1 MPSASSVSAVC
12 FMVGQSD
19 WLPMMIATGFPA
31 IDPSKRPKKK
41 RAIIGTVLG
50 VARRR
55 HNHALALSLSET
67 LSTGQQTPFI
77 PAKAGIQGP

>member
-1 MPSASSVSAVC
+1 VC

-55 HNHALALSLSET
+55 HNRV
-67 LSTGQQTPFI
+67 
-77 PAKAGIQGP
+77 GIGPLPRFPPQK

>member
-1 MPSASSVSAVC
+1 VC

-41 RAIIGTVLG
+41 RAIIGTVVG

-55 HNHALALSLSET
+55 YDRVESGRFPDFRRKNKPIGVHGSR
-67 LSTGQQTPFI
+67 
-77 PAKAGIQGP
+77 AGAGRG

>member
-1 MPSASSVSAVC
+1 
-12 FMVGQSD
+12 VGQSD

-41 RAIIGTVLG
+41 RAIIGTVVG

-55 HNHALALSLSET
+55 HNRV
-67 LSTGQQTPFI
+67 
-77 PAKAGIQGP
+77 GIGPLPRFPPQK